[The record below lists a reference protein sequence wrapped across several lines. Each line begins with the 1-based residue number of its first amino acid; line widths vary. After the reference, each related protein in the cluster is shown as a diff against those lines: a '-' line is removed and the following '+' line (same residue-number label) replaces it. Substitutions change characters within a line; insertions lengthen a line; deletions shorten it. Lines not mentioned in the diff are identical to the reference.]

1 MKSMRQVLRG
11 ATIALA
17 LVVGAAHAADTVRPE
32 VGKPLQEAQSLI
44 KARKYKE
51 ALAKVNDADAA
62 ANKTAYEN
70 YLIEYMRLSAAMS
83 GGEMNTAAKAYDAL
97 AASGKLG
104 GAEKL
109 KMMESIAGGY
119 YREKN
124 WAKAIEWA
132 QRYQRDGG
140 TSAQMQTLL
149 VQAQFQSGDK
159 AGVAK
164 ELMAEI
170 QADEKAGRAPPEDQL
185 KLLMN
190 ASASLPEG
198 GGYSFALERLVTYYP
213 KKEYWAELIAGV
225 QRKPGFSDR
234 FSLDIYRLM
243 LATGGMTKAN
253 DYMEMTQLALQAGLA
268 AEAKAAIDKGFASGV
283 LGTGPEADRQKRL
296 RDLAVRKAEEAKAE
310 MPAKEAEAMA
320 EKDGTALVAVGF
332 NLATSG
338 QAAKGVTL
346 IEKGIAKGGLK
357 RPEDAKLRL
366 GQAMVLAGSPKAAG
380 VLRGV
385 TGADGT
391 ADLARMWII
400 LARRKG

>member
-1 MKSMRQVLRG
+1 MKSMRQVIRG

>member
-104 GAEKL
+104 AAEKL

-119 YREKN
+119 YRDKN